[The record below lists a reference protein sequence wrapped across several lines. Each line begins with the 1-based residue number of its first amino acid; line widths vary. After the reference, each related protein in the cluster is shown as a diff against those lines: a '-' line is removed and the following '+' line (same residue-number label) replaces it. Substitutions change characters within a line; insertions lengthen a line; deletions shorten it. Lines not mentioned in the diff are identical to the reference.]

1 MRKVS
6 GFTLIELVVVIVV
19 LAILAVVAL
28 PRFISVGQDAHDS
41 AAKGAF
47 AAFTSG
53 VSLYHS
59 CWLASGASGYVVD
72 LACFG
77 DGSIDSTTTGYPLGQ
92 TTQASGNNGT
102 QLQGEFCRQ
111 LWEGLLDN
119 NDYQLAP
126 HGDAAFGGSNDIVYW
141 YSGGEI
147 SLSNTY
153 CYFNYIR
160 DNRAKGSENWQ
171 LRYYPGTGKTLI
183 TRSTLS

>member
-1 MRKVS
+1 MRKIS

-28 PRFISVGQDAHDS
+28 PRFVSLRQDAHDS

-47 AAFTSG
+47 SAFTSG

-59 CWLASGASGYVVD
+59 CWAASGASGQVVD

-77 DGSIDSTTTGYPLGQ
+77 DGTIDSTTTGYPLGK
-92 TTQASGNNGT
+92 TTQTGGNNGT
-102 QLQGEFCRQ
+102 QLQGDFCRQ

-119 NDYQLAP
+119 SDHQLAS
-126 HGDAAFGGSNDIVYW
+126 HDDASFGGSTDIIYW
-141 YSGGEI
+141 YSGGDL

-160 DNRAKGSENWQ
+160 DNREKGNENWQ
-171 LRYYPGTGKTLI
+171 LRYYPATGKTLI